1 MSRVIINKAS
11 NIVYIVILFFVIML
25 GFYLRIKL
33 FLLNPG
39 IHHDEA
45 NLALNMIEHS
55 YFDLFKPLDRNQV
68 CPPFFLIVSKFI
80 YNLVNFNYCARFS
93 DMLLKVFPLI
103 SGLAVVP
110 LFTLFLDSIFH
121 NKSLNILGTMFLA
134 LNKYAV
140 YYSCVFKQYSL
151 EMLVALV
158 LMLIIY
164 NIDLK
169 NEKQKTNTII
179 FFLIGFVP
187 LLSISSYFILAGVV
201 FYLAYLYLKTREKIY
216 VEFILLV
223 SLPALLLVF
232 LIYYPAYALSRIA
245 MYKYWTAELGLN
257 FPQFIGAFFY
267 KVFHKFKFNFL
278 FLPITAVISMG
289 IIIKNNLKLFFIMVF
304 PFILTYLAGYFSFY
318 PAEIRLLLFIF
329 PILIVILLYLFSLV
343 KFLNN
348 GFATLIVCCFIS
360 LYLIIFINKSPSP
373 DIFILKPDMAREVWE
388 YFSAT
393 YDNSTPVIFAGSK
406 NSQNYYN
413 KFFVVKKSGYV
424 FSDDINW
431 SELYNAIPSGTYY
444 IVSDLSKSYNLLLK
458 KKLLADTKIIQYK
471 FFISPWI
478 KSKNKYGW
486 YMKFTKY

>member
-1 MSRVIINKAS
+1 
-11 NIVYIVILFFVIML
+11 ML

-318 PAEIRLLLFIF
+318 LAEIRLLLFIF

-373 DIFILKPDMAREVWE
+373 DTFILKPDMAREVWE